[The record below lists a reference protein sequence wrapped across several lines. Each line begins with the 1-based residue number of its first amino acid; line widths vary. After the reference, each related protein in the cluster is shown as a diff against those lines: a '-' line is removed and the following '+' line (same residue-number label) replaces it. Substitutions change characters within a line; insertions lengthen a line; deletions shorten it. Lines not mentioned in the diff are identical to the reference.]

1 MGRPAFVFEDI
12 HTTPRR
18 RMFSLFGIPVY
29 VTPFAWLNPL
39 ALYAGSI
46 ALTLV
51 IYPEASLP
59 VRLGWASIYA
69 LLGLLTLFVHSIGH
83 ILSGKIAGS
92 AMDSLLLT
100 ATRQVN
106 IYEGDQ
112 SQYSPRVHI
121 TRSLG
126 GPAGNLLAGL
136 AGLVL
141 IAVLSANPPL
151 VFWTV
156 ANLGGG
162 IGALAPVDSVDG
174 GTIMYYLRGR
184 GTGAGSRA

>member
-18 RMFSLFGIPVY
+18 PVFSLFGVPVY
-29 VTPFAWLNPL
+29 MTPFAWLNPL

-46 ALTLV
+46 ALTSV
-51 IYPEASLP
+51 IYPEASLLG
-59 VRLGWASIYA
+59 RLGWASIYA
-69 LLGLLTLFVHSIGH
+69 LLGLATLFIHSIGH

-112 SQYSPRVHI
+112 SQYPPRVHI
-121 TRSLG
+121 TRALG

-136 AGLVL
+136 VGLLL

-151 VFWTV
+151 VFWAV
-156 ANLGGG
+156 ANLAGG

-174 GTIMYYLRGR
+174 GTIMYHLRAR
-184 GTGAGSRA
+184 GEGSRA

>member
-18 RMFSLFGIPVY
+18 RAFSLFGVPVY
-29 VTPFAWLNPL
+29 LTPFAWLNPL

-46 ALTLV
+46 ALTFV

-69 LLGLLTLFVHSIGH
+69 LIGLTTLFIHSIGH

-106 IYEGDQ
+106 MYEGDQ
-112 SQYSPRVHI
+112 SQYPPRVHI
-121 TRSLG
+121 TRALG
-126 GPAGNLLAGL
+126 GPSGNLLAGL
-136 AGLVL
+136 VGLLL
-141 IAVLSANPPL
+141 IVVLSATPPL
-151 VFWTV
+151 IFWTV

-174 GTIMYYLRGR
+174 GTIMHYLRGK
-184 GTGAGSRA
+184 GEGSRA